1 MLDPIS
7 LEVQWQR
14 LISIADEM
22 DNATIRAS
30 FSTIVGESHDFG
42 CAIMDQDGSA
52 VAQAQFSPP
61 QFCTMLPITTQLML
75 RKFPKHTLTDGDV
88 LCTNDPW
95 IGSTHLPDY
104 NLVTPLFRKG
114 KIVAFFGTIA
124 HVSDVGGHLGDLEA
138 YDVFMEGTR
147 ILPTKFYKAGLP
159 NDELIE
165 IIEANCRVPTMVL
178 GDLRAIVG
186 THRMASKHMQ
196 EFMDDYGLDDL
207 VELSN
212 AIHDRSEAALRQ
224 AIQAMPDGVSTFEVT
239 GDGYME
245 PFTLK
250 IRIEIKGSEM
260 YMDFAGSSPQQ
271 YKAAI
276 NAAFNLTYSTA
287 VYPIK
292 CMLVPRVP
300 NNDGLVRPLHITA
313 PEGSIVNCTFPAPVK
328 ARAKVMKHIPPLI
341 FGALAPLL
349 PAETIAAAGGIFP
362 FHFHGTDDKHGGPFA
377 VHVLPHGGMGAM
389 RDSDG
394 NPPAAY
400 PHNSTV
406 TPTEIMELGGPV
418 IMDSKRLIT
427 DSGGPGK
434 RRGGLGVE
442 YRLRCVAKAPIT
454 LTIRPDLVRNPAPGL
469 FGGLPGARGNVFLNG
484 QRVERFI
491 PITFNPGDICVL
503 QVPGGGG
510 FGNPKER
517 ERDLVRRDV
526 ENGLVSVESA
536 REIYG
541 LDLKV

>member
-1 MLDPIS
+1 
-7 LEVQWQR
+7 
-14 LISIADEM
+14 
-22 DNATIRAS
+22 
-30 FSTIVGESHDFG
+30 
-42 CAIMDQDGSA
+42 
-52 VAQAQFSPP
+52 
-61 QFCTMLPITTQLML
+61 
-75 RKFPKHTLTDGDV
+75 
-88 LCTNDPW
+88 
-95 IGSTHLPDY
+95 
-104 NLVTPLFRKG
+104 
-114 KIVAFFGTIA
+114 
-124 HVSDVGGHLGDLEA
+124 
-138 YDVFMEGTR
+138 
-147 ILPTKFYKAGLP
+147 
-159 NDELIE
+159 
-165 IIEANCRVPTMVL
+165 MVL

-186 THRMASKHMQ
+186 THRMASKHLL
-196 EFMDDYGLDDL
+196 EFMDDYGLDDI
-207 VELSN
+207 VELSD

-250 IRIEIKGSEM
+250 IKIEIRGSEI

-300 NNDGLVRPLHITA
+300 NNDGLVRPLHISA

-349 PAETIAAAGGIFP
+349 PQETIAAAGGIFP
-362 FHFHGTDDKHGGPFA
+362 FHFHGADPKYGGSFA

-394 NPPAAY
+394 NPPVAY

-406 TPTEIMELGGPV
+406 TPTEIMELGCPV
-418 IMDSKRLIT
+418 IMDSKRLIP
-427 DSGGPGK
+427 DSGGAGK
-434 RRGGLGVE
+434 QRGGVGVE
-442 YRLRCVAKAPIT
+442 YTLRCVAAQPIT

-469 FGGLPGARGNVFLNG
+469 FGGGAGANGNVFMNG

-491 PITFNPGDICVL
+491 PLTFNPGDVCVL
-503 QVPGGGG
+503 CVPGGGG
-510 FGNPKER
+510 YGDPKER
-517 ERDLVRRDV
+517 ERELVRRDV
-526 ENGLVSVESA
+526 ANGLVSIKAA

-541 LDLKV
+541 LDIA